1 MNRHLKPSSPC
12 VRFGTLVLCLAVV
25 VVSFGGCAS
34 LRRKFTRKKQKK
46 EQKAEFIPV
55 LDPVDY
61 PARMV
66 SAGERY
72 RYHYSLWK
80 VWQEELIQEI
90 DHKGSDKK
98 QRYLLA
104 QVIVQM
110 EEMRKSLTEEK
121 KEALGSFIAEFQ
133 RIAQMY
139 DEPKPMRSMFSIKKK
154 IESNGKKIRGQ
165 FRPGDV
171 EGFLI
176 QP

>member
-1 MNRHLKPSSPC
+1 MNRYLDPSKSRMR
-12 VRFGTLVLCLAVV
+12 VLAFFLCLGVLMSSA
-25 VVSFGGCAS
+25 GGCAP

-46 EQKAEFIPV
+46 AQQTEFIPV
-55 LDPVDY
+55 LDPIDY

-66 SAGERY
+66 SAEERY
-72 RYHYSLWK
+72 QSHYSLWK

-110 EEMRKSLTEEK
+110 EEMQKWLTQEK
-121 KEALGSFIAEFQ
+121 KATLGTFIAEFQ

-139 DEPKPMRSMFSIKKK
+139 AEPKPMRNMLSIKKQ
-154 IESNGKKIRGQ
+154 IESNVKKIRGQ
-165 FRPGDV
+165 FQPSAV
-171 EGFLI
+171 KEFLI
-176 QP
+176 KS